1 MAETDIVHNA
11 DGSVNTCLGR
21 AVERYIYSLPIVT
34 AVKLNCQSRKKV
46 NEAIKNGLIT
56 LERVAGAFD
65 HVEWRTNKRIQQST
79 NRLDDTISLTNIGM
93 QRAVAARD
101 GNGRDIGVWR

>member
-21 AVERYIYSLPIVT
+21 AVEKYIYSLPIAT

-46 NEAIKNGLIT
+46 NEAIKNSLIT

-65 HVEWRTNKRIQQST
+65 HVEWKTKKGIQQST
-79 NRLDDTISLTNIGM
+79 NRLDDIVSLTNIGR
-93 QRAVAARD
+93 QRAEAAR
-101 GNGRDIGVWR
+101 NGS